1 MKLTAHDCRDLGII
15 DTVVPEPPGG
25 AHLDP
30 EEAAR
35 QLRRMIVSEL
45 VNLQSTSTKKMLK
58 DRYKKYRNIGEYSS
72 YFSAALTREVNALQ
86 NLVSSGARWITRR
99 SAPTDPPPK
108 PEKPD

>member
-1 MKLTAHDCRDLGII
+1 
-15 DTVVPEPPGG
+15 
-25 AHLDP
+25 
-30 EEAAR
+30 
-35 QLRRMIVSEL
+35 MIVSEL
-45 VNLQSTSTKKMLK
+45 VNLQSTATKKMLK

-86 NLVSSGARWITRR
+86 NLVSSGARWITRW